1 LFGGRFPIAQR
12 TLSGVEILEAQEAK
26 SLDTLNS
33 HGHNR
38 TFDGVSYFV
47 LSGLNT

>member
-1 LFGGRFPIAQR
+1 LFWGRFPIAQR
-12 TLSGVEILEAQEAK
+12 ALSGVEILEAQEAK
-26 SLDTLNS
+26 FLDSLNG

-47 LSGLNT
+47 VSGLNT